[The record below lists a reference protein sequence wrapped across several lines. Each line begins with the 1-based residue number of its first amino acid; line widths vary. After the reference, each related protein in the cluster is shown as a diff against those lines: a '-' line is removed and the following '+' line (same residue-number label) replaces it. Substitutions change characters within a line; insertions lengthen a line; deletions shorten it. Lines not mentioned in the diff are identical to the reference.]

1 MLIAT
6 WNVNSVRTR
15 LTQIIDWMNHVNPEI
30 LCLQETKVVD
40 ENFPV
45 EPFEKL
51 GYSVEVFGQKSYN
64 GVAIVSKKKADNVK
78 KGFYGCKDSDQDI
91 KTFLDQK
98 RLISADIYG
107 IKIIN
112 VYVPNGS
119 SLESEK
125 FEYKIKWLNCLASFL
140 DEQVKRGE
148 LICLVGDFNI
158 APSNIDIHDPEKYE
172 GKLMASEIERKSLN
186 NVLKG
191 RLIDTFRIF
200 EKNTGHWSWW
210 DYRNNAYELN
220 RGWRI
225 DHIYVSKELSSKLKS
240 CVIDSLPRTNLRPS
254 DHAPVMI
261 NLDLNDINVDFFEDE
276 DNFLEI

>member
-15 LTQIIDWMNHVNPEI
+15 LTQIIDWINHVNPEI

-172 GKLMASEIERKSLN
+172 GKLMASEIERNALN

-200 EKNTGHWSWW
+200 EKNTGYWSWW
-210 DYRNNAYELN
+210 DYRNNSYELN
-220 RGWRI
+220 KGWRI
-225 DHIYVSKELSSKLKS
+225 DHIYISKELSSKLKS
-240 CVIDSLPRTNLRPS
+240 CVIDSLPRRNSRPS

-261 NLDLNDINVDFFEDE
+261 NLELNETNIDFFEDE
-276 DNFLEI
+276 DNFFEI